1 MKIAVLTRHK
11 IPFSLE
17 TYRESI
23 WKELSILGVEIIPF
37 TESGPAPENCDIVWE
52 PGLAGNHTPPDI
64 YKNFRTTIVATV
76 HGAALF
82 TLKWNEINTSFL
94 QVIRCK
100 LKNRKTLSAW
110 KWFQDKISAVIT
122 VSEFAAREVSHVFA
136 LPRGKIHPIYH
147 GVDHET
153 FHQDVAIA
161 KESEPYFLHVSQY
174 SPKKNIDRI
183 IRAYEN
189 LSNNIKPELI
199 MIAPGY
205 TKTIRVKGIRH
216 IREKCSP
223 HELATWYRGSL
234 GFVFPSLHETFGMPV
249 LEAMACGCPVI
260 TSNTTACAEIANDDA
275 LLVNP
280 RSEHDITCTM
290 QRLGEDASLRD
301 ALREK
306 GLARAQ
312 NFSWQKSAREHL
324 DVFEKVLKS
333 K

>member
-1 MKIAVLTRHK
+1 MKISVLTRHK

-23 WKELSILGVEIIPF
+23 RRELSILGVEITPF
-37 TESGPAPENCDIVWE
+37 TESGPAPENCDIIWE

-64 YKNFRTTIVATV
+64 YKNSRTTIVATV

-82 TLKWNEINTSFL
+82 TMKWNEINTSFL

-100 LKNRKTLSAW
+100 LKNRITLSAW
-110 KWFQDKISAVIT
+110 KWFREKTSAIIT
-122 VSEFAAREVSHVFA
+122 VSEFAVREVSHVFA

-153 FHQDVAIA
+153 FHQNGDIA
-161 KESEPYFLHVSQY
+161 KVSEPYFLHVSQY
-174 SPKKNIDRI
+174 SPKKNVDRI
-183 IRAYEN
+183 IHAYEN
-189 LSNNIKPELI
+189 LSNNRKPELI

-216 IREKCSP
+216 IQEKCSP
-223 HELATWYRGSL
+223 HELAKWYRGSI
-234 GFVFPSLHETFGMPV
+234 GFIFPSLHETFGMPV

-260 TSNTTACAEIANDDA
+260 TSNATACAEIANDAA

-280 RSEHDITCTM
+280 RSEHDITHAM
-290 QRLGEDASLRD
+290 QRLREDVSLQD
-301 ALREK
+301 ALRKK
-306 GLARAQ
+306 GLDHAQ
-312 NFSWQKSAREHL
+312 HFSWQKSAKEHL
-324 DVFEKVLKS
+324 LVFEKVLKL

>member
-23 WKELSILGVEIIPF
+23 RKELSILGVEIIPF
-37 TESGPAPENCDIVWE
+37 TESGPAPENCDIIWE

-82 TLKWNEINTSFL
+82 TMKWNEINTSFL
-94 QVIRCK
+94 QAIRCK
-100 LKNRKTLSAW
+100 LKNRTTLSAW
-110 KWFQDKISAVIT
+110 KWFREKTSAIIT

-136 LPRGKIHPIYH
+136 LPRGKLYPIYH
-147 GVDHET
+147 GIDHKT
-153 FHQDVAIA
+153 FNQDNTVTT
-161 KESEPYFLHVSQY
+161 ESENYFLHVSQY
-174 SPKKNIDRI
+174 HPKKNVDRI

-189 LSNNIKPELI
+189 LSNNSKPELI

-216 IREKCSP
+216 IQEKCSP
-223 HELATWYRGSL
+223 YELAKWYRGSI
-234 GFVFPSLHETFGMPV
+234 GFIFPSLHETFGMPV

-260 TSNTTACAEIANDDA
+260 TSNNTACAEIANDTA

-280 RSEHDITCTM
+280 RSEHDITHAM
-290 QRLGEDASLRD
+290 QRLREDVSLQD
-301 ALREK
+301 ALRKK
-306 GLARAQ
+306 GLDRAQ
-312 NFSWQKSAREHL
+312 HFSWQKSAKEHL
-324 DVFEKVLKS
+324 LVFEKVLKL

>member
-1 MKIAVLTRHK
+1 MKIAILTRPK
-11 IPFSLE
+11 IPFSLGI
-17 TYRESI
+17 YRENI
-23 WKELSILGVEIIPF
+23 KKELSALGVDIITF
-37 TESGPAPENCDIVWE
+37 AESDPVPENCDIVWE

-64 YKNFRTTIVATV
+64 YKNIRTRMVATV

-82 TLKWNEINTSFL
+82 TMKWNEINTSFL
-94 QVIRCK
+94 QAIRCK
-100 LKNRKTLSAW
+100 LKNHTTLSAW
-110 KWFQDKISAVIT
+110 KWFREKTSAVIT
-122 VSEFAAREVSHVFA
+122 VSEFAAREVSHVFTI
-136 LPRGKIHPIYH
+136 PREKIYPIYH
-147 GVDHET
+147 GIDHET
-153 FHQDVAIA
+153 FNPEGVVA
-161 KESEPYFLHVSQY
+161 KESETYFLHVSQY
-174 SPKKNIDRI
+174 SPKKNVDRI

-189 LSNNIKPELI
+189 LSNNRKQELI

-260 TSNTTACAEIANDDA
+260 TSNNTACAEIANDDA

-280 RSEHDITCTM
+280 RSEHDITCAM

-306 GLARAQ
+306 GFARAQ
-312 NFSWQKSAREHL
+312 NFSWQKSAKEHL

>member
-1 MKIAVLTRHK
+1 MKIAVLTRPE

-23 WKELSILGVEIIPF
+23 RKELSILGVEIIPF
-37 TESGPAPENCDIVWE
+37 TKSGPDPENCDIIWE
-52 PGLAGNHTPPDI
+52 PGLAGNHTPPDL

-82 TLKWNEINTSFL
+82 TLKRNEMDLSFL
-94 QVIRCK
+94 QAIRCK
-100 LKNRKTLSAW
+100 FKNRKTLSAW
-110 KWFQDKISAVIT
+110 KWFKGKISAVIT

-153 FHQDVAIA
+153 FHQDGDIA
-161 KESEPYFLHVSQY
+161 KVSEPYFLHVSQY
-174 SPKKNIDRI
+174 SPKKNVDRI
-183 IRAYEN
+183 IHAYEN
-189 LSNNIKPELI
+189 LSNNRKPELI

-205 TKTIRVKGIRH
+205 TKTIRVNGIRH
-216 IREKCSP
+216 IREKYSP
-223 HELATWYRGSL
+223 YELAKWYRGSI

-249 LEAMACGCPVI
+249 LEALACGCPVI
-260 TSNTTACAEIANDDA
+260 TSNATACAEIANDAA

-280 RSEHDITCTM
+280 RSEHDITCAM

-301 ALREK
+301 ALRKK

-333 K
+333 R